1 VHLSSQKISSMK
13 KTIVLAFA
21 TSLFFACS
29 NQKTEDKSP
38 TADSTVT
45 AAPAKVLPTEI
56 GDAKYVD
63 IGKSGNA
70 NLTSGNIDAW
80 MGSFADNA
88 VYIWNNGDSLA
99 GKPAILAYWKQRRG
113 SVIDSISFSHDIWL
127 SVKVN
132 EPQQPEHLPGNW
144 LLGWYLTQAK
154 YKTGKRMAQ
163 WIHTAIHFDANDKI
177 DRVVQFLD
185 RAPINAAAKK

>member
-1 VHLSSQKISSMK
+1 MK
-13 KTIVLAFA
+13 KTIAMASAIF
-21 TSLFFACS
+21 LFFACT
-29 NQKTEDKSP
+29 NQKTEDNAAK
-38 TADSTVT
+38 TDSTAS

-56 GDAKYVD
+56 GDAKYVE
-63 IGKSGNA
+63 IGKTGNA
-70 NLTSGNIDAW
+70 NLSSGNIDAW
-80 MGSFADNA
+80 MTSFADNA

-99 GKPAILAYWKQRRG
+99 GKPAITAYWKKRRG
-113 SVIDSISFSHDIWL
+113 DVIDSISFSHDIWL
-127 SVKVN
+127 AVKVN

-144 LLGWYLTQAK
+144 TLGWYLTQAK

-185 RAPINAAAKK
+185 RAPINAASKK